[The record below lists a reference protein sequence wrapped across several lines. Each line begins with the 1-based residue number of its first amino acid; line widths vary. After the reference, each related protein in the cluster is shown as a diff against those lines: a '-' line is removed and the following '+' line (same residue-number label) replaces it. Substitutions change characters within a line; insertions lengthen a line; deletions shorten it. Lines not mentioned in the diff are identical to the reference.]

1 MIVAERSIDG
11 GQTRVAAFGADS
23 VDSLPDNQIR
33 ILVVDDDPLMRALIE
48 DTLSEEGFSVE
59 QASSGEVALFTF
71 AGKPFDLIL
80 LDVLM
85 PGLDGFATCVRL
97 RQLPAGTHV
106 PIMMITAL
114 DDEASIRH
122 AYGAGA
128 TDFITKP
135 INAFMLVHRIRY
147 ILRASAAMRE
157 LTWRL
162 DFQRV
167 LIETIPVPI
176 LVEDAREHCL
186 VCNPAFDAL
195 TGRSGVGATDS
206 AAPEPGYWIPKPA
219 YSLDGERSFR
229 PWQQRVYE
237 TEMLG
242 ADSTPRSV
250 LVHQAIF
257 TLPATSK
264 SGVISVVLDITER
277 KKYEENLRLAETVFQ
292 TAADAIMVTDAGGV
306 IKSVN
311 PAFTAITG
319 YTPQEVIGST
329 PKILKSGR
337 HDSQFYATLW
347 QSLREAGRWS
357 GELWQRRKNGEI
369 YPVWENIAAVRSPE
383 GRTMEF
389 VAFFNDITARK
400 RAEQEIFYRANY
412 DPLTGLPNRGLL
424 RERLEQALKQA
435 RRYNRQVALM
445 FADLDRFK
453 QVNDSM
459 GHSWGDRLLCQAAL
473 RLEACVRDTDTV
485 ARQGGDEFVVVL
497 PNIAEEHDAW
507 VVAEKIIARLA
518 EPFDLGGDSVRIG
531 ASIGIALCPTHGEDS
546 EDLVRHADLAM
557 YQAKLAGRNTY
568 RVYEPAMS
576 DELTRQLRLE
586 SDLRFA
592 LERGELAVHFQ
603 PIVEVAS
610 GRLAGAEALLRW
622 HHPQRGPV
630 PPSEF
635 VPLAE
640 EKGLMREIGAWVLDR
655 ACQTLERWHGL
666 GLNIPLAVNLSSAQV
681 LRGLSVEVLKGLFE
695 RYHLT
700 PQNLVFEVAEGLL
713 LTDGAQT
720 RQWLDEVRELGIQLH
735 FDDFGTGYSS
745 LSCLKRFSIDRVKI
759 DLSFVRDMVVDAGDR
774 SWVQA
779 ILALSAILGIEVV
792 AEGVETQQ
800 QLELLRSLGCGYAQG
815 YYFSP
820 PMDDGGFIA
829 VARRLGA
836 LPA

>member
-1 MIVAERSIDG
+1 
-11 GQTRVAAFGADS
+11 
-23 VDSLPDNQIR
+23 
-33 ILVVDDDPLMRALIE
+33 
-48 DTLSEEGFSVE
+48 
-59 QASSGEVALFTF
+59 
-71 AGKPFDLIL
+71 
-80 LDVLM
+80 
-85 PGLDGFATCVRL
+85 
-97 RQLPAGTHV
+97 
-106 PIMMITAL
+106 
-114 DDEASIRH
+114 
-122 AYGAGA
+122 
-128 TDFITKP
+128 
-135 INAFMLVHRIRY
+135 
-147 ILRASAAMRE
+147 
-157 LTWRL
+157 
-162 DFQRV
+162 
-167 LIETIPVPI
+167 
-176 LVEDAREHCL
+176 
-186 VCNPAFDAL
+186 
-195 TGRSGVGATDS
+195 
-206 AAPEPGYWIPKPA
+206 GYA
-219 YSLDGERSFR
+219 
-229 PWQQRVYE
+229 
-237 TEMLG
+237 
-242 ADSTPRSV
+242 
-250 LVHQAIF
+250 
-257 TLPATSK
+257 
-264 SGVISVVLDITER
+264 
-277 KKYEENLRLAETVFQ
+277 
-292 TAADAIMVTDAGGV
+292 
-306 IKSVN
+306 
-311 PAFTAITG
+311 
-319 YTPQEVIGST
+319 PQEVIGST
-329 PKILKSGR
+329 PKILKSGQ
-337 HDSQFYATLW
+337 HDDRFYATLW

-383 GRTMEF
+383 GRIMEF

-412 DPLTGLPNRGLL
+412 DPLTGLPNRSLL

-603 PIVEVAS
+603 PIVQVTN
-610 GRLAGAEALLRW
+610 GQLAGAEALLRW

-630 PPSEF
+630 PPNEF

-655 ACQTLERWHGL
+655 ACQTLERWHQL

-681 LRGLSVEVLKGLFE
+681 LRGLSVDVLRDLFE

-700 PQNLVFEVAEGLL
+700 PRNLVFEVAEGLL

-720 RQWLDEVRELGIQLH
+720 RQWLDEIRALGIQLH

-759 DLSFVRDMVVDAGDR
+759 DLSFVRDMVVDAEDR

-800 QLELLRSLGCGYAQG
+800 QLELLQTLGCGYAQG

-820 PMDDGGFIA
+820 PMDDEGFIA